1 MGVMVAAN
9 ALHDVGILGR
19 PVATYA
25 HAMVTPDDEAMQA
38 RSRDAKRAALATV
51 KERIRRRM
59 GETGISAAKLAVRA
73 NVSPRMVQR
82 FLADEARDVQLGN
95 VAAIAEVL
103 LIDVRE
109 LFGPLRET
117 EVELP
122 CEPPGETS

>member
-1 MGVMVAAN
+1 
-9 ALHDVGILGR
+9 
-19 PVATYA
+19 
-25 HAMVTPDDEAMQA
+25 MVTPDDEAMQA

-59 GETGISAAKLAVRA
+59 GETGISAARLAVRA

-82 FLADEARDVQLGN
+82 FLADEERDVQLGN

-109 LFGPLRET
+109 LFDPLREGGAKPSRDP
-117 EVELP
+117 ED
-122 CEPPGETS
+122 EPS

>member
-1 MGVMVAAN
+1 M
-9 ALHDVGILGR
+9 LCDVGILGCA
-19 PVATYA
+19 VATYA
-25 HAMVTPDDEAMQA
+25 RAMVTPDDEAMQA

-51 KERIRRRM
+51 KARVRRRM

-82 FLADEARDVQLGN
+82 FLADEDRDVQLGN

-109 LFGPLRET
+109 LFDPLYEDGAKPPHERET
-117 EVELP
+117 
-122 CEPPGETS
+122 S